1 MNIRQERVAIIDGMR
16 TPFTRAWTSLNGLGP
31 VELSTIV
38 ARELLYRNDVPLTD
52 VQHIVWGTV
61 LAVPRSPNVAR
72 EVALNLG
79 MYQTPGVTVSRACA
93 TGLQSVA
100 SAFELIVTGQADVV
114 LAGGV
119 DVTSDAPVVHK
130 KEVIDQLQKAQKA
143 KGIDLLGT
151 LAKINPL
158 DLLPNPPA
166 LTERYTGKTMGE
178 HAEDMAK
185 YFAITRE
192 EQETY
197 AQQSH
202 VKAAQAIES
211 GKIESQI
218 ATIFHKGQ
226 EVKEDNLVRFDVH
239 KDMDRLR
246 KKSPVFDRKNG
257 TITAFTS
264 SALTDGA
271 ACVLL
276 MAESKAKALGLTP
289 LGYVRSYAFPALD
302 PRENMLLGNVYACPE
317 ALERSGLT
325 LQDIDLI
332 EIHEAFAA
340 QVLSNVKCFDDA
352 QFFAEKLNRSQPLG
366 EVDLDKL
373 NIWGGSI
380 PYGHPFAATGGR
392 IITNVLLGLREQD
405 GQFGL
410 ATACAAGGLGSAM
423 VLERHSA

>member
-1 MNIRQERVAIIDGMR
+1 MNIRQERVAVIDGMR
-16 TPFTRAWTSLNGLGP
+16 TPFARAWTSLNGLGP

-38 ARELLYRNDVPLTD
+38 ARELLFRNDVPLTE
-52 VQHIVWGTV
+52 VQHVVWGTV

-79 MYQTPGVTVSRACA
+79 MYRTPGVTVSRACA

-130 KEVIDQLQKAQKA
+130 KAVIDQLQKAQKA
-143 KGIDLLGT
+143 KGMDFLGT

-192 EQETY
+192 EQEHY
-197 AQQSH
+197 AEQSH
-202 VKAAQAIES
+202 AKAAQAIEA

-246 KKSPVFDRKNG
+246 KKTPVFDRKNG

-276 MAESKAKALGLTP
+276 MAESKAKALGITP

-317 ALERSGLT
+317 ALDRAGLT
-325 LQDIDLI
+325 LQEMDLI
-332 EIHEAFAA
+332 EVHEAFAA
-340 QVLSNVKCFDDA
+340 QVLSNIKCFGDS

-366 EVDLDKL
+366 EVDIDRL

-392 IITNVLLGLREQD
+392 IITNLLHGLRERD